1 MSIIIVEYYS
11 EFYSP
16 AVDESMIEMVD
27 KFMEFLEI
35 GISKMTW
42 MYEHRYVYLRKHV

>member
-16 AVDESMIEMVD
+16 AVDESMIETVD
-27 KFMEFLEI
+27 KFMDFRHDGI
-35 GISKMTW
+35 G
-42 MYEHRYVYLRKHV
+42 ENN

>member
-16 AVDESMIEMVD
+16 AVDESIIGTID
-27 KFMEFLEI
+27 KFMDLLEI
-35 GISKMTW
+35 GIGKND
-42 MYEHRYVYLRKHV
+42 